1 LWSSSVQYRGLTK
14 GIFEKG
20 LEEKFGKD
28 YDLVKLSDKDIV
40 TAVQDYKISH
50 NETLMG
56 RNSAAVRTSVKTRAE
71 NEKTDLLGLV
81 DGKLVHHGGHA
92 HKPASLTDKH
102 HRGHALY
109 EQALHKLQKWNHDH
123 HIKVDPQNTR
133 NAAAAL
139 AVESHLHG
147 LTRIDLVAPNDRGD
161 KLIAVQ
167 EPLGAAPSKVI
178 GVDTVAALNTP
189 MAQSSQAFTVVQQT
203 QPQAPQQ
210 SNQQAPQ
217 QTAPAMS
224 R

>member
-1 LWSSSVQYRGLTK
+1 MAADPKIAAKVAAQYWTV
-14 GIFEKG
+14 
-20 LEEKFGKD
+20 
-28 YDLVKLSDKDIV
+28 VKHSHQHDI
-40 TAVQDYKISH
+40 
-50 NETLMG
+50 
-56 RNSAAVRTSVKTRAE
+56 TRATE
-71 NEKTDLLGLV
+71 DINGGQNSLKERKAAAAGWET
-81 DGKLVHHGGHA
+81 KLAHGY
-92 HKPASLTDKH
+92 KPGDPEPGQTLQDKH
-102 HRGHALY
+102 HPGHALY
-109 EQALHKLQKWNHDH
+109 GQALHKLQKWNHDH

-139 AVESHLHG
+139 AVEARHHG

-178 GVDTVAALNTP
+178 SVDTVVALNTP

-203 QPQAPQQ
+203 QPQAPPQ
-210 SNQQAPQ
+210 SNQQAQQ